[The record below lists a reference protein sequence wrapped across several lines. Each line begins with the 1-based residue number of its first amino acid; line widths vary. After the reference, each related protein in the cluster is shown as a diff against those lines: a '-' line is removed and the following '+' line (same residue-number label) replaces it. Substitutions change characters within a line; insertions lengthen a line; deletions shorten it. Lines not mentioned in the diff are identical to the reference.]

1 MRSLLTLFALLFG
14 SAAFAQ
20 DISPTELR
28 PGLHPGAPPGG
39 PPMMGGY
46 REPPKINMTPSAPPP
61 PEAPSS
67 AGAALAALL
76 CIGIVLLAVC
86 YPMRRPE

>member
-1 MRSLLTLFALLFG
+1 MRSLLTLLALLVG
-14 SAAFAQ
+14 SAAFGQ
-20 DISPTELR
+20 
-28 PGLHPGAPPGG
+28 GN

-46 REPPKINMTPSAPPP
+46 REPPKINMAPSAPPP

>member
-1 MRSLLTLFALLFG
+1 
-14 SAAFAQ
+14 
-20 DISPTELR
+20 
-28 PGLHPGAPPGG
+28 
-39 PPMMGGY
+39 MGGGY
-46 REPPKINMTPSAPPP
+46 HEPPKINMAPSTPPP